1 MIADFYA
8 IVLMA
13 AMKKFVS
20 ITALF
25 LTFSALAVAQ
35 ARFGPGSA
43 YLNHTDAAELEAAAG
58 SAPPDEADYKPQL
71 KRPIRYRQPSVRCQ
85 DGTVS
90 YSRQNVCAGRGGP
103 R

>member
-1 MIADFYA
+1 MIAGFYA

-13 AMKKFVS
+13 AMKKLAS

-25 LTFSALAVAQ
+25 VTFSALAVAQ

-43 YLNHTDAAELEAAAG
+43 RLSNPDVAELGANEE
-58 SAPPDEADYKPQL
+58 DHKPQL
-71 KRPIRYRQPSVRCQ
+71 KRPIRYRQPSVLCQ